1 MNNYEGKYGTQ
12 ENDDKDVLANLFLD
26 SVTPDLA
33 DTDEALEV
41 PRLDL
46 NLNEIDKRTKDRAR
60 IIVERLS
67 AYYFD
72 AKYIEEH
79 PYIPNKIAQEVDN
92 IRRLLKM
99 LAVNEKAQDTL
110 ITSIVISS
118 TKGIFPFP
126 SID

>member
-1 MNNYEGKYGTQ
+1 MKDPIKFGTVDDS
-12 ENDDKDVLANLFLD
+12 NDKNILENLFLQSD
-26 SVTPDLA
+26 TPDLV
-33 DTDEALEV
+33 DTDETLTIPTLSIDLDEV
-41 PRLDL
+41 
-46 NLNEIDKRTKDRAR
+46 DKRTKDRAE

-72 AKYIEEH
+72 EKYIKEH

-110 ITSIVISS
+110 ILSI
-118 TKGIFPFP
+118 TLNAGKGTLYG
-126 SID
+126 